1 MKYKGKARKAA
12 LKIILWSL
20 VAVLIVC
27 GLGAFTVTA
36 AAAIAAVAVAIS
48 PFLVVLWIIFALF
61 TLYFFR
67 DPEARSPLGANLI
80 LAPGHGKVDMVDHTN
95 EPEFMG
101 GQCQRIS

>member
-12 LKIILWSL
+12 LKLIIWSL
-20 VAVLIVC
+20 VGVLVVC

-48 PFLVVLWIIFALF
+48 PFLIVIWIIFALF

-67 DPEARSPLGANLI
+67 DPDTRPPMGAHLI
-80 LAPGHGKVDMVDHTN
+80 LAPGHGKVDVVDHTN

-101 GQCQRIS
+101 GH

>member
-1 MKYKGKARKAA
+1 MVAG
-12 LKIILWSL
+12 
-20 VAVLIVC
+20 AVLVVC

-67 DPEARSPLGANLI
+67 DPEARPPLGGNLI
-80 LAPGHGKVDMVDHTN
+80 LAPGHGKVDMVDQTN
-95 EPEFMG
+95 EPSLWVGSVSVFQYFCRSSMFM
-101 GQCQRIS
+101 CRTRR